1 MLKLSEKG
9 DRMTRGFWGKKMGM
23 TQVFSQD
30 HKVIPVTVIDL
41 AHWFVTQIKSKEQD
55 GYDAI
60 QLGYVRKRYAGQDF
74 SSEWLKD
81 SKKFFQITRE
91 VPIVDKENLPT
102 IGQVIDANV
111 VFAKGDMVDVT
122 GLTIGRGFQGGV
134 KRHGFS
140 GGRGSHGD
148 KLGRSPGSLS
158 FMRRQGRVIKGKR
171 MPGHMGVEQRVMRNL
186 HIVSIEAEAKVVL
199 IKGSVPG
206 KAGSFVFVQK
216 RG

>member
-1 MLKLSEKG
+1 
-9 DRMTRGFWGKKMGM
+9 MTRGFWGKKMGM

-30 HKVIPVTVIDL
+30 HKVIPVTVIDVDN
-41 AHWFVTQIKSKEQD
+41 WFVTQVKNKEKD
-55 GYDAI
+55 GYDAV
-60 QLGYVRKRYAGQDF
+60 QLGHPRKRYAGQSF
-74 SSEWLKD
+74 SMEWLKD
-81 SKKFFQITRE
+81 RQKYFQVFRE
-91 VPIVDKENLPT
+91 IPVIDVAAVPA
-102 IGQVIDANV
+102 IGQQVDAHMI
-111 VFAKGDMVDVT
+111 FASGDIVEVT

-171 MPGHMGVEQRVMRNL
+171 MPGHMGVEQRVMKNL
-186 HIVSIEAEAKVVL
+186 EIVMVQPEAKVVL

-206 KAGSFVFVQK
+206 KAGSLVFVKK